1 MLSQVCRDNYKI
13 MRKVSHGVEFR
24 SRPHGQS
31 FPHLPPRLLC
41 RVCKMNIA
49 GVLGFYRFVFKFNV
63 HLWMIHQIKEQRLT
77 VFNVSTVWHT
87 ARMESINGF
96 FLILDQYVWSNN
108 VATSASILFLKSD
121 RSAGNRDIHMILYEP
136 IEVKLTVCQIG
147 WSWRGYAK
155 QPVITK
161 QILLF
166 SRNIYF

>member
-1 MLSQVCRDNYKI
+1 MLSQVCWDNYKI

-24 SRPHGQS
+24 SRPHGQA
-31 FPHLPPRLLC
+31 FPHLTLRLLC
-41 RVCKMNIA
+41 RVCKMNIV
-49 GVLGFYRFVFKFNV
+49 GVSGFYRFVSKFNV
-63 HLWMIHQIKEQRLT
+63 QLWIIHQIKEQRLT
-77 VFNVSTVWHT
+77 VFNVTTVWDGVD
-87 ARMESINGF
+87 GF
-96 FLILDQYVWSNN
+96 FLNLDQYVWSNN

-121 RSAGNRDIHMILYEP
+121 RSDGSRDIHMILYEP